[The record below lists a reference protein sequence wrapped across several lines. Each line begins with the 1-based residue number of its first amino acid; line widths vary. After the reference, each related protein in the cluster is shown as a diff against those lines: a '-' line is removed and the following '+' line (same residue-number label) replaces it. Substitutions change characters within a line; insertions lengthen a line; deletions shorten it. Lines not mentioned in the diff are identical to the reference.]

1 MTDRS
6 RLGSWVRRFLH
17 EHMIGERNLS
27 RNTQASYRDT
37 LCLLL
42 PFAATRCKEA
52 VDKLSIDDL
61 SADCIR
67 AFLAYLEEVRHCSV
81 STRNQRLAAIHA
93 LARFIGE
100 RSPEHIDWCSQI
112 RAAPF
117 KRSGKA
123 SLSYLEKTE
132 LDALLGTPNQR
143 TEQGCRDYAVL
154 LFLYNSGAR
163 ASEATRVTI
172 ADLQRESGGAG
183 FVKLHGKGGKVR
195 TCPLWTKT
203 MAELIPLTTNRPD
216 SAPLFL
222 NCRGEPL
229 TRFGIHTLVERHAKA
244 AAQQVPSLLA
254 KRVSPHTIRHTTAT
268 HLLRAGVDINTIRAW
283 LGHVSL
289 DTTHVYAETDL
300 VMKAKALAAC
310 DPGGAVKKPKRKW
323 RDDPDLMQ
331 FLRSL

>member
-1 MTDRS
+1 VTDRS
-6 RLGSWVRRFLH
+6 RLGSWVRRFLL

-42 PFAATRCKEA
+42 PFAVTRCSQA
-52 VDKLSIDDL
+52 VDKLTVDNL

-67 AFLAYLEEVRHCSV
+67 AFLAHLEEVRRCSV

-100 RSPEHIDWCSQI
+100 RSPEHVEWCSQV
-112 RAAPF
+112 RAVPF
-117 KRSGKA
+117 KRSEKA
-123 SLSYLEKTE
+123 SLSYLEKAE
-132 LDALLGTPNQR
+132 LDALLGAPNQH
-143 TEQGCRDYAVL
+143 TEQGRRDHAVL

-172 ADLQRESGGAG
+172 ADLHRESAGGG
-183 FVKLHGKGGKVR
+183 FVKLHGKGRKDR
-195 TCPLWTKT
+195 SCPLWPKT
-203 MAELIPLTTNRPD
+203 MAALIPLAGNRPG
-216 SAPLFL
+216 STSLFV

-229 TRFGIHTLVERHAKA
+229 TRFGIHTLVERHARA
-244 AAQQVPSLLA
+244 AAQQLPSLRA

-300 VMKAKALAAC
+300 AMKAKALAAC
-310 DPGGAVKKPKRKW
+310 DPGEDIEKPRRKW
-323 RDDPDLMQ
+323 RGDRELMQ
-331 FLRSL
+331 FLRNL